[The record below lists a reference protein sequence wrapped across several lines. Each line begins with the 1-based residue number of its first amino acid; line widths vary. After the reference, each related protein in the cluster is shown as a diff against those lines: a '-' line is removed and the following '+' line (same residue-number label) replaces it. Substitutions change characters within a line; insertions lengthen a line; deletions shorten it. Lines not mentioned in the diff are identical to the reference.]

1 MHAHHILYVQQTSV
15 TSGTDILKG
24 FATCVMKAY
33 IQSQC
38 IHKVSNGLDIWKKQR
53 KRVCHYTLI
62 IFTHTPTLLT
72 CGSPV

>member
-38 IHKVSNGLDIWKKQR
+38 IHKVSNGLDIWEKE
-53 KRVCHYTLI
+53 YAI
-62 IFTHTPTLLT
+62 TPPLFLLT
-72 CGSPV
+72 LPLF